1 MNVTAQALSS
11 ELSKKLGL
19 NTKTDLTNGT
29 VKDDNTIV
37 VNTLF
42 TDKFSNNNLK
52 TLQRLVQEDAWP
64 ELYGDQLPDGITF
77 DGFEIMD
84 ITKLSEAIDKSYG
97 SQVARASDNP
107 EFDNIKNY
115 ILTNGYKLRYPPIA
129 VAEYEDG
136 SIAIITGKTRTKILK
151 NNCKFTNAIVAKY
164 KVFSKRTLLT
174 QSIRFNCIDVP
185 SGTAKAGDVLG
196 VASELISEGS
206 LKKNLNAIR
215 EWITEA
221 VGNGPFTDNYKEH
234 LAVTIL
240 NNASVRPQIY
250 SWRPENISEWMTSHG
265 FKRASEQYPAA
276 GLEKNGSVYVKTNDG
291 KKHIN
296 DFLYMVC
303 ASSSYTKNLY
313 RAAELLSNSHF
324 LGKTLR
330 VIVHTSTL
338 PDSTN
343 TKNLKDVFDQRI
355 KDHNTEWKSMLRNYS
370 EVFYD
375 EAKVKTNV
383 VLYGALPAIK
393 QIHDMDNI
401 ITF

>member
-1 MNVTAQALSS
+1 MNAQVQALSS

-19 NTKTDLTNGT
+19 NSKTDLTNGK
-29 VKDDNTIV
+29 VKDDNSIV

-42 TDKFSNNNLK
+42 TNNFSKQNLSK
-52 TLQRLVQEDAWP
+52 LEQLVQVEAWP
-64 ELYGDQLPDGITF
+64 ELYGDQLPDGIKFTGF
-77 DGFEIMD
+77 DLMD
-84 ITKLSEAIDKSYG
+84 ISVLDQAIKG
-97 SQVARASDNP
+97 SLGNQVARASENP
-107 EFDNIKNY
+107 EFDNIKND

-129 VAEYEDG
+129 VAEYENG
-136 SIAIITGKTRTKILK
+136 SIDIITGKTRTKILK

-206 LKKNLNAIR
+206 LKRNINAIR

-250 SWRPENISEWMTSHG
+250 SWRPENIAEWMNDHG
-265 FKRASEQYPAA
+265 FLKASEQYPAA
-276 GLEKNGSVYVKTNDG
+276 GISGSVSVYVD
-291 KKHIN
+291 KKNKKSTN

-303 ASSSYTKNLY
+303 ASSSFTKNLY
-313 RAAELLSNSHF
+313 RAAELMSNSHF
-324 LGKTLR
+324 IGKTLR
-330 VIVHTSTL
+330 VLVHTSTL

-343 TKNLKDVFDQRI
+343 TKDLKEVFEQRI
-355 KDHNTEWKSMLRNYS
+355 KNHNTEWKNMLRNYS

-375 EAKVKTNV
+375 DAKVKTNV

-393 QIHDMDNI
+393 QIHNMDEI
-401 ITF
+401 VVF

>member
-1 MNVTAQALSS
+1 MNAQVQALSS

-19 NTKTDLTNGT
+19 NSKTDLTNGK
-29 VKDDNTIV
+29 VKDDNSIV

-42 TDKFSNNNLK
+42 TNNFSKQNLSK
-52 TLQRLVQEDAWP
+52 LEQLVQVEAWP
-64 ELYGDQLPDGITF
+64 ELYGDQLPDGIKFTGF
-77 DGFEIMD
+77 DLMD
-84 ITKLSEAIDKSYG
+84 ISVLDQAIKG
-97 SQVARASDNP
+97 SLGNQVARASENP
-107 EFDNIKNY
+107 EFDNIKND

-129 VAEYEDG
+129 VAEYENG
-136 SIAIITGKTRTKILK
+136 SIDIITGKTRTKILK
-151 NNCKFTNAIVAKY
+151 NNCNFTNAIVAKY
-164 KVFSKRTLLT
+164 KVFSKRTFLT

-185 SGTAKAGDVLG
+185 SGTAKAGDVVG

-206 LKKNLNAIR
+206 LKRNINAIR

-250 SWRPENISEWMTSHG
+250 SWRPENIAEWMNDHG
-265 FKRASEQYPAA
+265 FLKASEQYPAA
-276 GLEKNGSVYVKTNDG
+276 GVSGSVSVYVD
-291 KKHIN
+291 KKNKKSTN

-303 ASSSYTKNLY
+303 ASSSFTKNLY
-313 RAAELLSNSHF
+313 RAAELMSNSHF
-324 LGKTLR
+324 IGKTLR
-330 VIVHTSTL
+330 VLVHTSTL

-343 TKNLKDVFDQRI
+343 TKDLKEVFEQRI
-355 KDHNTEWKSMLRNYS
+355 KNHNTEWKNMLRNYS

-375 EAKVKTNV
+375 DAKVKTNV

-393 QIHDMDNI
+393 QIHNMDEI
-401 ITF
+401 VVF

>member
-1 MNVTAQALSS
+1 MNAQVQALSS

-19 NTKTDLTNGT
+19 NSKTDLTNGK
-29 VKDDNTIV
+29 VKDDNSIV

-42 TDKFSNNNLK
+42 TNNFSKQNLSK
-52 TLQRLVQEDAWP
+52 LEQLVQVEAWP
-64 ELYGDQLPDGITF
+64 ELYGDQLPDGIKFTGF
-77 DGFEIMD
+77 DLMD
-84 ITKLSEAIDKSYG
+84 ISVLDQAIKG
-97 SQVARASDNP
+97 SLGNQVARASENP
-107 EFDNIKNY
+107 EFDNIKND

-129 VAEYEDG
+129 VAEYENG
-136 SIAIITGKTRTKILK
+136 SIDIITGKTRTKILK
-151 NNCKFTNAIVAKY
+151 NNCNFTNAIVAKY
-164 KVFSKRTLLT
+164 KVFSKRTFLT

-185 SGTAKAGDVLG
+185 SGTAKAGDVVG

-206 LKKNLNAIR
+206 LKRNINAIR

-250 SWRPENISEWMTSHG
+250 SWRPENIAEWMNDHG
-265 FKRASEQYPAA
+265 FLKASEQYPAA
-276 GLEKNGSVYVKTNDG
+276 GISGSVSVYVD
-291 KKHIN
+291 KKNKKSTN

-303 ASSSYTKNLY
+303 ASSSFTKNLY
-313 RAAELLSNSHF
+313 RAAELMSNSHF
-324 LGKTLR
+324 IGKTLR
-330 VIVHTSTL
+330 VLVHTSTL

-343 TKNLKDVFDQRI
+343 TKDLKEVFEQRI
-355 KDHNTEWKSMLRNYS
+355 KNHNTEWKNMLRNYS

-375 EAKVKTNV
+375 DAKVKTNV

-393 QIHDMDNI
+393 QIHNMDEI
-401 ITF
+401 VVF

>member
-1 MNVTAQALSS
+1 MNAQVQALSS

-19 NTKTDLTNGT
+19 NSKTDLTNGK
-29 VKDDNTIV
+29 VKDDNSIV

-42 TDKFSNNNLK
+42 TNNFSKQNLSK
-52 TLQRLVQEDAWP
+52 LEQLVQVEAWP
-64 ELYGDQLPDGITF
+64 ELYGDQLPDGIKFVGF
-77 DGFEIMD
+77 DLMD
-84 ITKLSEAIDKSYG
+84 ISVLDQAIKG
-97 SQVARASDNP
+97 SLGNQVARASENP
-107 EFDNIKNY
+107 EFDNIKND

-129 VAEYEDG
+129 VAEYENG
-136 SIAIITGKTRTKILK
+136 SIDIITGKTRTKILK
-151 NNCKFTNAIVAKY
+151 NNCNFTNAIVAKY
-164 KVFSKRTLLT
+164 KVFSKRTFLT

-185 SGTAKAGDVLG
+185 SGTAKAGDVVG

-206 LKKNLNAIR
+206 LKRNINAIR

-250 SWRPENISEWMTSHG
+250 SWRPENIAEWMNDHG
-265 FKRASEQYPAA
+265 FLKASEQYPAA
-276 GLEKNGSVYVKTNDG
+276 GISGSVSVYVD
-291 KKHIN
+291 KKNKKSTN

-303 ASSSYTKNLY
+303 ASSSFTKNLY
-313 RAAELLSNSHF
+313 RAAELMSNSHF
-324 LGKTLR
+324 IGKTLR
-330 VIVHTSTL
+330 VLVHTSTL

-343 TKNLKDVFDQRI
+343 TKDLKEVFEQRI
-355 KDHNTEWKSMLRNYS
+355 KNHNTEWKNMLRNYS

-375 EAKVKTNV
+375 DAKVKTNV

-393 QIHDMDNI
+393 QIHNMDEI
-401 ITF
+401 VVF

>member
-1 MNVTAQALSS
+1 MNVQVQALSS

-19 NTKTDLTNGT
+19 NSKTDLTNGK
-29 VKDDNTIV
+29 VKDDNSIV

-42 TDKFSNNNLK
+42 TNNFSKQNLSK
-52 TLQRLVQEDAWP
+52 LEQLVQVEAWP
-64 ELYGDQLPDGITF
+64 ELYGDQLPDGIKFTGF
-77 DGFEIMD
+77 DLMD
-84 ITKLSEAIDKSYG
+84 ISVLDQAIKG
-97 SQVARASDNP
+97 SLGNQVARASENP
-107 EFDNIKNY
+107 EFDNIKND

-129 VAEYEDG
+129 VAEYENG
-136 SIAIITGKTRTKILK
+136 SIDIITGKTRTKILK

-206 LKKNLNAIR
+206 LKRNINAIR

-250 SWRPENISEWMTSHG
+250 SWRPENIAEWMNDHG
-265 FKRASEQYPAA
+265 FLKASEQYPAA
-276 GLEKNGSVYVKTNDG
+276 GISGSVSVYVD
-291 KKHIN
+291 KKNKKSTN

-303 ASSSYTKNLY
+303 ASSSFTKNLY
-313 RAAELLSNSHF
+313 RAAELMSNSHF
-324 LGKTLR
+324 IGKTLR
-330 VIVHTSTL
+330 VLVHTSTL

-343 TKNLKDVFDQRI
+343 TKDLKEVFEQRI
-355 KDHNTEWKSMLRNYS
+355 KNHNTEWKNMLRNYS

-375 EAKVKTNV
+375 DAKVKTNV

-393 QIHDMDNI
+393 QIHNMDEI
-401 ITF
+401 VVF

>member
-1 MNVTAQALSS
+1 MNAQVQALSS

-19 NTKTDLTNGT
+19 NSKTDLTNGK
-29 VKDDNTIV
+29 VKDDNSIV

-42 TDKFSNNNLK
+42 TNNFSKQNLSK
-52 TLQRLVQEDAWP
+52 LEQLVQVEAWP
-64 ELYGDQLPDGITF
+64 ELYGDQLPDGIKFTGF
-77 DGFEIMD
+77 DLMD
-84 ITKLSEAIDKSYG
+84 ISVLDQAIKG
-97 SQVARASDNP
+97 SIGNQVARASENP
-107 EFDNIKNY
+107 EFDNIKND

-129 VAEYEDG
+129 VAEYENG
-136 SIAIITGKTRTKILK
+136 SIDIITGKTRTKILK

-196 VASELISEGS
+196 VASQLISEGS
-206 LKKNLNAIR
+206 LKRNINAIR

-250 SWRPENISEWMTSHG
+250 SWRPENIAEWMNDHG
-265 FKRASEQYPAA
+265 FLKASEQYPAA
-276 GLEKNGSVYVKTNDG
+276 GISGSVSVYVD
-291 KKHIN
+291 KKNKKSTN

-303 ASSSYTKNLY
+303 ASSSFTKNLY
-313 RAAELLSNSHF
+313 RAAELMSNSHF
-324 LGKTLR
+324 IGKTLR
-330 VIVHTSTL
+330 VLVHTSTL

-343 TKNLKDVFDQRI
+343 TKDLKEVFEQRI
-355 KDHNTEWKSMLRNYS
+355 KNHNTEWKNMLRNYS

-375 EAKVKTNV
+375 DAKVKTNV

-393 QIHDMDNI
+393 QIHNMDEI
-401 ITF
+401 VVF

>member
-1 MNVTAQALSS
+1 MNVQVQALSS

-19 NTKTDLTNGT
+19 NSKTDLTNGK
-29 VKDDNTIV
+29 VKDDNSIV

-42 TDKFSNNNLK
+42 TNNFSKQNLSK
-52 TLQRLVQEDAWP
+52 LEQLVQVEAWP
-64 ELYGDQLPDGITF
+64 ELYGDQLPDGIKFTGF
-77 DGFEIMD
+77 DLMD
-84 ITKLSEAIDKSYG
+84 ISVLDQAIKG
-97 SQVARASDNP
+97 SIGNQVARASENP
-107 EFDNIKNY
+107 EFDNIKND

-129 VAEYEDG
+129 VAEYENG
-136 SIAIITGKTRTKILK
+136 SIDIITGKTRTKILK

-196 VASELISEGS
+196 VASQLISEGS
-206 LKKNLNAIR
+206 LKRNINAIR

-250 SWRPENISEWMTSHG
+250 SWRPENIAEWMNDHG
-265 FKRASEQYPAA
+265 FLKASEQYPAA
-276 GLEKNGSVYVKTNDG
+276 GISGSVSVYVD
-291 KKHIN
+291 KKNKKSTN

-303 ASSSYTKNLY
+303 ASSSFTKNLY
-313 RAAELLSNSHF
+313 RAAELMSNSHF
-324 LGKTLR
+324 IGKTLR
-330 VIVHTSTL
+330 VLVHTSTL

-343 TKNLKDVFDQRI
+343 TKDLKEVFEQRI
-355 KDHNTEWKSMLRNYS
+355 KNHNTEWKNMLRNYS

-375 EAKVKTNV
+375 DAKVKTNV

-393 QIHDMDNI
+393 QIHNMDEI
-401 ITF
+401 VVF

>member
-1 MNVTAQALSS
+1 MNAQVQALSS

-19 NTKTDLTNGT
+19 NSKTDLTNGK
-29 VKDDNTIV
+29 VKDDNSIV

-42 TDKFSNNNLK
+42 TNNFSKQNLSK
-52 TLQRLVQEDAWP
+52 LEQLVQVEAWP
-64 ELYGDQLPDGITF
+64 ELYGDQLPDGIKFTGF
-77 DGFEIMD
+77 DLID
-84 ITKLSEAIDKSYG
+84 ISVLDQAIKG
-97 SQVARASDNP
+97 SLGNQVARASENP
-107 EFDNIKNY
+107 EFDNIKND

-129 VAEYEDG
+129 VAEYENG
-136 SIAIITGKTRTKILK
+136 SIDIITGKTRTKILK

-206 LKKNLNAIR
+206 LKRNINAIR

-250 SWRPENISEWMTSHG
+250 SWRPENIAEWMNDHG
-265 FKRASEQYPAA
+265 FLKASEQYPAA
-276 GLEKNGSVYVKTNDG
+276 GISGSVSVYVD
-291 KKHIN
+291 KKNKKSTN

-303 ASSSYTKNLY
+303 ASSSFTKNLY
-313 RAAELLSNSHF
+313 RAAELMSNSHF
-324 LGKTLR
+324 IGKTLR
-330 VIVHTSTL
+330 VLVHTSTL

-343 TKNLKDVFDQRI
+343 TKDLKEVFEQRI
-355 KDHNTEWKSMLRNYS
+355 KNHNTEWKNMLRNYS

-375 EAKVKTNV
+375 DAKVKTNV

-393 QIHDMDNI
+393 QIHNMDEI
-401 ITF
+401 VVF

>member
-1 MNVTAQALSS
+1 MNAQVQALSS

-19 NTKTDLTNGT
+19 NTETDLTNGK
-29 VKDDNTIV
+29 VKDDNSIV

-42 TDKFSNNNLK
+42 TDQFSKQHLA
-52 TLQRLVQEDAWP
+52 TLQKLVVEDAWP
-64 ELYGDQLPDGITF
+64 ELYGNQLPEGIEFKGF
-77 DGFEIMD
+77 DLMD
-84 ITKLSEAIDKSYG
+84 ISLLDKAIKGSIG
-97 SQVARASDNP
+97 SQVARSTDNP
-107 EFDNIKNY
+107 EFDNIKND

-136 SIAIITGKTRTKILK
+136 SIGIITGKTRTKILK

-164 KVFSKRTLLT
+164 KVFSKRTFLT

-185 SGTAKAGDVLG
+185 SGVAKAGDVVG

-250 SWRPENISEWMTSHG
+250 SWRPENIAEWMKDHY
-265 FKRASEQYPAA
+265 FKKASEQYPAA
-276 GLEKNGSVYVKTNDG
+276 GIPGNVSVYVD
-291 KKHIN
+291 KKSKKNTN

-313 RAAELLSNSHF
+313 RAAELMSNSHF
-324 LGKTLR
+324 TGKTLR
-330 VIVHTSTL
+330 VLVHTSTL

-343 TKNLKDVFDQRI
+343 TKDLKEVFEQRI
-355 KDHNTEWKSMLRNYS
+355 KNHNTEWKNMLRNYS

-375 EAKVKTNV
+375 EAKVKSNV

-401 ITF
+401 IVF

>member
-1 MNVTAQALSS
+1 MNVQVQALSS

-19 NTKTDLTNGT
+19 NSKTDLTNGK
-29 VKDDNTIV
+29 VKDDNSIV

-42 TDKFSNNNLK
+42 TNNFSKQNLSK
-52 TLQRLVQEDAWP
+52 LEQLVQVEAWP
-64 ELYGDQLPDGITF
+64 ELYGDQLPDGIKFTGF
-77 DGFEIMD
+77 DLMD
-84 ITKLSEAIDKSYG
+84 ISVLDQAIKG
-97 SQVARASDNP
+97 SLGNQVARASENP
-107 EFDNIKNY
+107 EFDNIKND

-129 VAEYEDG
+129 VAEYENG
-136 SIAIITGKTRTKILK
+136 SIDIITGKTRTKILK

-196 VASELISEGS
+196 VASQLISEGS
-206 LKKNLNAIR
+206 LKRNINAIR

-250 SWRPENISEWMTSHG
+250 SWRPENIAEWMNDHG
-265 FKRASEQYPAA
+265 FLKASEQYPAA
-276 GLEKNGSVYVKTNDG
+276 GISGSVSVYVD
-291 KKHIN
+291 KKNKKSTN

-303 ASSSYTKNLY
+303 ASSSFTKNLY
-313 RAAELLSNSHF
+313 RAAELMSNSHF
-324 LGKTLR
+324 IGKTLR
-330 VIVHTSTL
+330 VLVHTSTL

-343 TKNLKDVFDQRI
+343 TKDLKEVFEQRI
-355 KDHNTEWKSMLRNYS
+355 KNHNTEWKNMLRNYS

-375 EAKVKTNV
+375 DAKVKTNV

-393 QIHDMDNI
+393 QIHNMDEI
-401 ITF
+401 VVF

>member
-1 MNVTAQALSS
+1 MNAQVQALSS

-19 NTKTDLTNGT
+19 NSKTDLTNGK
-29 VKDDNTIV
+29 VKDDNSIV

-42 TDKFSNNNLK
+42 TNNFSKQNLSK
-52 TLQRLVQEDAWP
+52 LEQLVQVEAWP
-64 ELYGDQLPDGITF
+64 ELYGDQLPDGIKFTGF
-77 DGFEIMD
+77 DLMD
-84 ITKLSEAIDKSYG
+84 ISVLDQAIKG
-97 SQVARASDNP
+97 SLGNQVARASENP
-107 EFDNIKNY
+107 EFDNIKND

-129 VAEYEDG
+129 VAEYENG
-136 SIAIITGKTRTKILK
+136 SIDIITGKTRTKILK
-151 NNCKFTNAIVAKY
+151 NNCNFTNAIVAKY
-164 KVFSKRTLLT
+164 KVFSKRTFLT

-185 SGTAKAGDVLG
+185 SGTAKAGDVVG

-206 LKKNLNAIR
+206 LKRNINAIR

-250 SWRPENISEWMTSHG
+250 SWRPENIAEWMNDHG
-265 FKRASEQYPAA
+265 FLKASEQYPAA
-276 GLEKNGSVYVKTNDG
+276 GISGSVSVYVD
-291 KKHIN
+291 KKNKKSTN

-303 ASSSYTKNLY
+303 ASSSFTKNLY
-313 RAAELLSNSHF
+313 RAAELMSNSHF
-324 LGKTLR
+324 IGKTLR
-330 VIVHTSTL
+330 VLVHTSTL

-343 TKNLKDVFDQRI
+343 TKDLKEVFEQRI
-355 KDHNTEWKSMLRNYS
+355 KNHNTEWKNMLRNYS

-375 EAKVKTNV
+375 DAKVKTNV

-393 QIHDMDNI
+393 QIHNMDEI
-401 ITF
+401 VIF

>member
-1 MNVTAQALSS
+1 MNVQVQALSS

-19 NTKTDLTNGT
+19 NSKTDLTNGK
-29 VKDDNTIV
+29 VKDDNSIV

-42 TDKFSNNNLK
+42 TNNFSKQNLSK
-52 TLQRLVQEDAWP
+52 LEQLVQIEAWP
-64 ELYGDQLPDGITF
+64 ELYGDQLPDGIKFTGF
-77 DGFEIMD
+77 DLMD
-84 ITKLSEAIDKSYG
+84 ISVLDQAIKG
-97 SQVARASDNP
+97 SIGNQVARASENP
-107 EFDNIKNY
+107 EFDNIKND

-129 VAEYEDG
+129 VAEYENG
-136 SIAIITGKTRTKILK
+136 SIDIITGKTRTKILK

-196 VASELISEGS
+196 VASQLISEGS
-206 LKKNLNAIR
+206 LKRNINAIR

-250 SWRPENISEWMTSHG
+250 SWRPENIAEWMNDHG
-265 FKRASEQYPAA
+265 FLKASEQYPAA
-276 GLEKNGSVYVKTNDG
+276 GISGSVSVYVD
-291 KKHIN
+291 KKNKKSTN

-303 ASSSYTKNLY
+303 ASSSFTKNLY
-313 RAAELLSNSHF
+313 RAAELMSNSHF
-324 LGKTLR
+324 IGKTLR
-330 VIVHTSTL
+330 VLVHTSTL

-343 TKNLKDVFDQRI
+343 TKDLKEVFEQRI
-355 KDHNTEWKSMLRNYS
+355 KNHNTEWKNMLRNYS

-375 EAKVKTNV
+375 DAKVKTNV

-393 QIHDMDNI
+393 QIHNMDEI
-401 ITF
+401 VVF

>member
-107 EFDNIKNY
+107 EFDNIKND

-185 SGTAKAGDVLG
+185 SG
-196 VASELISEGS
+196 EL
-206 LKKNLNAIR
+206 KFK
-215 EWITEA
+215 
-221 VGNGPFTDNYKEH
+221 
-234 LAVTIL
+234 IL
-240 NNASVRPQIY
+240 N
-250 SWRPENISEWMTSHG
+250 IS
-265 FKRASEQYPAA
+265 
-276 GLEKNGSVYVKTNDG
+276 L
-291 KKHIN
+291 
-296 DFLYMVC
+296 
-303 ASSSYTKNLY
+303 
-313 RAAELLSNSHF
+313 
-324 LGKTLR
+324 
-330 VIVHTSTL
+330 
-338 PDSTN
+338 
-343 TKNLKDVFDQRI
+343 
-355 KDHNTEWKSMLRNYS
+355 
-370 EVFYD
+370 
-375 EAKVKTNV
+375 
-383 VLYGALPAIK
+383 
-393 QIHDMDNI
+393 
-401 ITF
+401 